1 MTTTVGIAPV
11 EPGPDETARAA
22 VHERGA
28 NVLRPK
34 GALARL
40 DDVAAWLA
48 AWQRTP
54 RPGVERPA
62 ALVFAADHGVAD
74 EGVSAYP
81 ATVTKAMLHALQQGV
96 ATAAALARS
105 TGTALHVVDVGV
117 GRPTVNSVLGPAL
130 DERRFAEAWHAG
142 EAAVGALDADLLA
155 VGEMGIGNT
164 TSAAAVAALLFGG
177 DTADWVG
184 PGTGLDA
191 AGVAAKIAV
200 VERIR
205 ARAGVVAPMEALRQ
219 AGGAELVAI
228 AGAVAAARRRSLP
241 VVLDGFITTAAVA
254 PLAVSAVGALDHCLA
269 AHRSAEPGHGRL
281 LERLDLRPLLT
292 LDLRLGEASGALVAV
307 PIVRAAAAAVVDV
320 ATFAEWGVP
329 GRE

>member
-1 MTTTVGIAPV
+1 MTTVGIVPV
-11 EPGPDETARAA
+11 EPGPDESARAA
-22 VHERGA
+22 VLERAA
-28 NVLRPK
+28 NVLRPA

-40 DDVAAWLA
+40 DDVAGWLA
-48 AWQRTP
+48 AWQRTS
-54 RPGVERPA
+54 RHRVERPA

-105 TGTALHVVDVGV
+105 VGATLHVVDVGV
-117 GRPTVNSVLGPAL
+117 GRPTVNSVIGPAL
-130 DERRFAEAWHAG
+130 DDDRFAEAWQAG
-142 EAAVGALDADLLA
+142 ADAVAALDADLLA

-164 TSAAAVAALLFGG
+164 TSAAAVAALVFGG
-177 DTADWVG
+177 DTAGWVG

-191 AGVAAKIAV
+191 SGVAAKIAV
-200 VERIR
+200 VDRIR
-205 ARAGVVAPMEALRQ
+205 ARVGVVGPIDALRE

-254 PLAVSAVGALDHCLA
+254 PLAAVAPGPLDHCLA
-269 AHRSAEPGHGRL
+269 AHRSAEPGHARL
-281 LERLDLRPLLT
+281 LDRLQLRPLLT
-292 LDLRLGEASGALVAV
+292 LDLRLGEASGALIAV